1 MCETFD
7 QHYNTIV
14 THTWRSESLCRGNK
28 SNTSYADG
36 AGWKKLA
43 ESFETF
49 NSRVT
54 LVFEVFRLE
63 VIAALIVDGKRGRT
77 KGKAWYFLSRTDKA
91 G

>member
-1 MCETFD
+1 M
-7 QHYNTIV
+7 I
-14 THTWRSESLCRGNK
+14 HTWRRESLCRNNR
-28 SNTSYADG
+28 SHTSYADA

-43 ESFETF
+43 EPFETF

-63 VIAALIVDGKRGRT
+63 AIAALIVDAKRGRT
-77 KGKAWYFLSRTDKA
+77 KGKAWYFLSGTDKA